1 MKILTNLLKVKSI
14 CSFALIGTICYL
26 AIKGTISSEI
36 FVPIVSVCV
45 TTLFYRKKEK
55 GEEN

>member
-1 MKILTNLLKVKSI
+1 MKVLTNLLKVKSI

-55 GEEN
+55 EE